1 MRKFLPLLLVV
12 ALFWQCKPEPKK
24 ETTPPAEAESAAI
37 EVKSDSI
44 PFLWEAANVYFL
56 LTDRFN
62 NGNPDNDTNFE
73 RDNPTGPLRG
83 FMGGDIAGITSKI
96 ETGYFDALG
105 VNAIWFTPVVEQV
118 HGDTDEGT
126 GNTYGYHGY
135 WTKDWT
141 ALDPNFGTMKDLRR
155 MVDAAHDR
163 GIRVLMD
170 VVINHTGPVTEE
182 DPAWPE
188 AWVRLSPTC
197 DFQTYETTTSCTLV
211 DNLPDI
217 RTESDAGV
225 ELPDALL
232 AKWKQEGRLS
242 TELDELQ
249 LFFERTGY
257 PRAPRFYIIKW
268 LTDYVGDLGI
278 DGFRVDTVK
287 HADEK
292 AWSELYTEAAIA
304 FERWKKQHQDK
315 VLDDTPFYMVGEVYN
330 YGISGGRSFDFG
342 DQQVDY
348 FDHGFKSLINFELKY
363 DAAQLSYDKIFSKY
377 DGLLRKELSG
387 KSVLNYLSS
396 HDDGAPFDPNREMPM
411 KAANVLMLTPGASQ
425 IYYGDE
431 SSRSLVIDGTVGD
444 ATLRSFMNW
453 EEIDSLEST
462 QKTLEHWQ
470 KLGQFRA
477 KHPAVGAGIHQR
489 LSSKPYVFSR
499 SLTGEGY
506 RDKVAIGLDL
516 PEGPK
521 SLYVR
526 GFFGNGTKLLDA
538 YSGQEVVV
546 ENGRVALDSP
556 YTIALLEVL
565 P

>member
-1 MRKFLPLLLVV
+1 
-12 ALFWQCKPEPKK
+12 
-24 ETTPPAEAESAAI
+24 
-37 EVKSDSI
+37 
-44 PFLWEAANVYFL
+44 
-56 LTDRFN
+56 
-62 NGNPDNDTNFE
+62 
-73 RDNPTGPLRG
+73 
-83 FMGGDIAGITSKI
+83 
-96 ETGYFDALG
+96 
-105 VNAIWFTPVVEQV
+105 
-118 HGDTDEGT
+118 
-126 GNTYGYHGY
+126 
-135 WTKDWT
+135 
-141 ALDPNFGTMKDLRR
+141 
-155 MVDAAHDR
+155 
-163 GIRVLMD
+163 
-170 VVINHTGPVTEE
+170 
-182 DPAWPE
+182 
-188 AWVRLSPTC
+188 
-197 DFQTYETTTSCTLV
+197 
-211 DNLPDI
+211 
-217 RTESDAGV
+217 
-225 ELPDALL
+225 
-232 AKWKQEGRLS
+232 
-242 TELDELQ
+242 
-249 LFFERTGY
+249 
-257 PRAPRFYIIKW
+257 
-268 LTDYVGDLGI
+268 
-278 DGFRVDTVK
+278 VK

-342 DQQVDY
+342 DQKVDY

-396 HDDGAPFDPNREMPM
+396 HDDGSPFDPNREMPM

-477 KHPAVGAGIHQR
+477 NHPAVGAGIHQR

-538 YSGQEVVV
+538 YSGQEVIV

-556 YTIALLEVL
+556 YTVALLEVL